1 MIEMRKHIHKSLS
14 TRLCI
19 DILLVVVLV
28 FSLSLGFLYW
38 QSRYIIREEAI
49 DEASHVLDNTA
60 LRVKGYMVEV
70 ETATRNILWLVN
82 LHTFDQDSLLK
93 YTHRIVANHPNTNG
107 CFSRLNTKVTMP
119 ATMSISAKSCIR
131 VGSSAII
138 STIEQHWSSCCV
150 CRISGRR
157 SE

>member
-70 ETATRNILWLVN
+70 PLAR
-82 LHTFDQDSLLK
+82 
-93 YTHRIVANHPNTNG
+93 
-107 CFSRLNTKVTMP
+107 
-119 ATMSISAKSCIR
+119 
-131 VGSSAII
+131 
-138 STIEQHWSSCCV
+138 
-150 CRISGRR
+150 
-157 SE
+157 